1 MKEAVVQKDLSVKIH
16 DVPVPKPGPSE
27 VLIKIAYAGCN
38 PKDWKYPIH
47 HGGVL
52 NSGDDMAGTIA
63 EVGEDVVEFHP
74 EDRVAAM
81 HVMWTQH
88 GSFAEYG
95 IAPASTTF
103 LLPSKTSFEEVCY
116 VNS

>member
-1 MKEAVVQKDLSVKIH
+1 MKEAVVQKDLSVQIR
-16 DVPVPKPGPSE
+16 DLPVPKPGPGE

-38 PKDWKYPIH
+38 PKDWKYPIY

-52 NSGDDMAGTIA
+52 NTGDDMAGTIV
-63 EVGEDVVEFHP
+63 EVGEGVVEFHP
-74 EDRVAAM
+74 GDRVAAM
-81 HVMWTQH
+81 HVMGSQH

-103 LLPSKTSFEEVCY
+103 MLPSKTSFEEVCY